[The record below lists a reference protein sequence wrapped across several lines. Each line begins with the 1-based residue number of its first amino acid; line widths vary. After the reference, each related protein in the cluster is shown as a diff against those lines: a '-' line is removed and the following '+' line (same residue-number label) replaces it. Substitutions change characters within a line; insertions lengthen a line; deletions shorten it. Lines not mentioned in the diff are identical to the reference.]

1 MNHLGACNSDAID
14 LSDGP
19 VCRRDSP
26 VEGLSDTVLQ
36 LEIDKAD
43 LEDRVKDATKLLTSL
58 NVRSLMDGHELALA
72 TEQDPYSDTHFAST
86 FPPLKNQYHE
96 TPQASTLREVR
107 SVANL
112 HAHKCGSVRIIAGMV
127 PIFDWWHSVPLSLHC
142 VTRGLSR
149 TYWAIP
155 STMPVAGCWV
165 CIQTCQSPKYFL
177 SGWSTESLSWH
188 LQQGQLVAIIGTRK
202 SQHCNLSSHKHLLH
216 RSLSALFC
224 ISSTSFYLL
233 ISLSVWAPSSCMS
246 CFPKRALLIKL

>member
-1 MNHLGACNSDAID
+1 MKNKKSATRKISSNKASSSCWKASINNIFKQCLIKVSLLDKLYLSIGHVLHKNISFSLFEELSDYHPIESDADTPVEIPFALFTKLMNHLGACNSDAID

-127 PIFDWWHSVPLSLHC
+127 PIFD
-142 VTRGLSR
+142 
-149 TYWAIP
+149 
-155 STMPVAGCWV
+155 
-165 CIQTCQSPKYFL
+165 
-177 SGWSTESLSWH
+177 
-188 LQQGQLVAIIGTRK
+188 
-202 SQHCNLSSHKHLLH
+202 
-216 RSLSALFC
+216 
-224 ISSTSFYLL
+224 
-233 ISLSVWAPSSCMS
+233 
-246 CFPKRALLIKL
+246 